1 MLSPIQ
7 AQFLSGDAMSGT
19 RHNVAML
26 KGRTPLTQTTRH
38 LMEMT
43 GKRLDL
49 LASLH
54 AMGPVE
60 VEECLELTRGHWRLM
75 CRGERPLSIEKAIL
89 VCDQFGVT
97 LDWLYRG
104 KPATA
109 LRPDVLVNVV
119 AVRPELTERR
129 DMAARTDTAQNLG
142 MAFSQ
147 NP

>member
-1 MLSPIQ
+1 MLSPFQ
-7 AQFLSGDAMSGT
+7 AHFLSGDVTSGA

-26 KGRTPLTQTTRH
+26 KGRTPLTETTRH

-54 AMGPVE
+54 AMGRVE
-60 VEECLELTRGHWRLM
+60 MERCLDLARGHWRLM
-75 CRGERPLSIEKAIL
+75 CRGERPLSVEKAML

-104 KPATA
+104 RPATA

-129 DMAARTDTAQNLG
+129 DMAARTGTAQNQD
-142 MAFSQ
+142 MAFS
-147 NP
+147 